1 MGKRTVFTSSFAAG
15 ILLVSL
21 LAFGC
26 SRTKD
31 RAINRTYHQMTAR
44 FNPLF
49 NGQDAYQE
57 ALKQLQSEHVDVYDR
72 VLDIYPYGQ
81 AKEGSAPAASL
92 KRAIEKAT
100 KTV

>member
-1 MGKRTVFTSSFAAG
+1 MT
-15 ILLVSL
+15 L
-21 LAFGC
+21 LASGC

-49 NGQDAYQE
+49 NGQEAYQE

-81 AKEGSAPAASL
+81 AKKEAPPPLPSSAPS
-92 KRAIEKAT
+92 KRPPKRSKNTA
-100 KTV
+100 